1 MENPYLLVVKFDDE
15 SANAEIER
23 ILTNSAKK
31 YLLKSK
37 TIIQDYEIEV
47 TYEVRMKEND
57 SQLVSSIA
65 KVAGVSS
72 SVMLSY
78 DGNFTA

>member
-1 MENPYLLVVKFDDE
+1 MKFDDE

-23 ILTNSAKK
+23 ILTNSTKK
-31 YLLKSK
+31 YMLKSK
-37 TIIQDYEIEV
+37 TIVQDYEIEV